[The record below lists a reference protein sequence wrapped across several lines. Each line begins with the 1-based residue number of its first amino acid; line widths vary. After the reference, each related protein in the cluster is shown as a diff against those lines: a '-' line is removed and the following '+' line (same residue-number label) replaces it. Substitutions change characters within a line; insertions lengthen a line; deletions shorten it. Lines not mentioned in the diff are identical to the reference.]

1 MASLTPTP
9 LPLPAT
15 EKDLV
20 KALHSRRIQ
29 HRPNYL
35 RDLATGHGES
45 LLPLIEQLLA
55 TEPTVRS
62 IPIPRPP
69 QNESDLNAD
78 GGNPNPEFDVE
89 TLLFPQTNASSR
101 YLQRDAGLTLATVL
115 ANKGSDRAIA
125 ILLTSL
131 NHPHQVGRKR
141 LVQCL
146 AACAKDEDILAAS
159 QGSAPAVR
167 DALVGALAKQKR
179 KILINDILGK
189 PHRMVSFSFSSITNN
204 TSTSVHWLAQVSLT
218 YFFGLPFLSVTS
230 PSMQRSRPL
239 LRHDFGKPSSRPRS
253 LNARAFGTNTNG
265 CLTSTISL
273 SEACASLASR

>member
-1 MASLTPTP
+1 MASSTPTP

-29 HRPNYL
+29 YRPNYL
-35 RDLATGHGES
+35 RDLALGHGES

-55 TEPTVRS
+55 TKPTVRS

-115 ANKGSDRAIA
+115 ANKGSDRAVA
-125 ILLTSL
+125 ILLASL
-131 NHPHQVGRKR
+131 NHPYQVGRKR

-146 AACAKDEDILAAS
+146 AACAKDEDILTAS
-159 QGSAPAVR
+159 QGAAPAVR
-167 DALVGALAKQKR
+167 DALVAALAKQKR
-179 KILINDILGK
+179 KVLINDILGK
-189 PHRMVSFSFSSITNN
+189 PRKEVGFLFLCMMNETF
-204 TSTSVHWLAQVSLT
+204 TSTYCLVQVSLT
-218 YFFGLPFLSVTS
+218 LFFLFIFSQCS
-230 PSMQRSRPL
+230 
-239 LRHDFGKPSSRPRS
+239 H
-253 LNARAFGTNTNG
+253 
-265 CLTSTISL
+265 
-273 SEACASLASR
+273 